1 MIAGFLRNNHL
12 GAILFIPVLAI
23 LLWLPTLLHTQLHPV
38 FDGMPL
44 FVLVDSQ
51 ISQVPY
57 LPAVVAVV
65 LIILEALLL
74 NVVVVQHLVTPKDNY
89 LIAGLYVVLMSSS
102 RSFLT
107 LHPILFANLFLI
119 LSLRSVFMMHRKE
132 TAFGNAFDAGIYISI
147 ASLFYLPALFFFPL
161 LGFSYVLMRPFI
173 WREWVISLMGLL
185 VPYLFVG
192 LYYFWIG
199 DLLYLWH
206 NRLPF
211 TFEGK
216 ITGTSLPSSNYF
228 FLIMGGILSVF
239 AMFNLFNSVAALSL
253 KARSTS
259 YVMFWFMVF
268 AAVILIASPKYKAPY
283 TGLLFIP
290 MSVFIANYLLQVKK
304 NWWREFCFLGLLGAI
319 IYNIMLR

>member
-12 GAILFIPVLAI
+12 GAILLIPILAL

-38 FDGMPL
+38 FHGMPL
-44 FVLVDSQ
+44 FVLVDKYVSA
-51 ISQVPY
+51 VPY
-57 LPAVVAVV
+57 LNSVVAVV
-65 LIILEALLL
+65 LIIAEALLL
-74 NVVVVQHLVTPKDNY
+74 NFIVVQHLVAPRDNY
-89 LIAGLYVVLMSSS
+89 LTAGLYVLLMSSS
-102 RSFLT
+102 KSFLT
-107 LHPILFANLFLI
+107 LHPILFANLFLM

-132 TAFGNAFDAGIYISI
+132 TAFGNAFDAGLLISI

-161 LGFSYVLMRPFI
+161 LAFSFLLMRPFI
-173 WREWVISLMGLL
+173 WREWVISLMGLI
-185 VPYLFVG
+185 VPYLFVA

-199 DLLYLWH
+199 DLLYLWN

-216 ITGTSLPSSNYF
+216 ISATALPSSNYF
-228 FLIMGGILSVF
+228 FLITGGILTVF
-239 AMFNLFNSVAALSL
+239 AVMNLFNSVAALSL

-259 YVMFWFMVF
+259 YIMFWFMLF

-283 TGLLFIP
+283 TGLVFIP
-290 MSVFIANYLLQVKK
+290 LSVFLANYLLQVKK
-304 NWWREFCFLGLLGAI
+304 NWWRELCFTALLAAV